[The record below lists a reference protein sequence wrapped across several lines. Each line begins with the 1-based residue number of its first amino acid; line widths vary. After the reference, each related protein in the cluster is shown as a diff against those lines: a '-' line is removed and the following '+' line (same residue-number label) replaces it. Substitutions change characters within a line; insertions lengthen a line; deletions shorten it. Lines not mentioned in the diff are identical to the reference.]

1 MLSGV
6 RCGIVEGLS
15 SNAVGTADPTRQ
27 VSNTV
32 SEATNEMPWGRVD
45 EDRTVYVRDGEG
57 ERAVGSFPDGT
68 PEEALAYFE
77 RKFADL
83 AGAVTL
89 LEARI
94 ARGTADASVA
104 GTVTKLQEQLVEPAA
119 VGNID
124 ALRGRV
130 AKLAEKAAAFG
141 EQQQQEREAAR
152 EEAVAKREAIVAEAE
167 QLAAQPEASIRW
179 KDTSTAFE
187 RLFNDW
193 QNAQRSG
200 PHVPKPQADA
210 MWKRFRAARQSFDTA
225 RRAHFSQMDANNKDV
240 KSRKE
245 RLIASA
251 EALADRGLDGIPA
264 YRNLL
269 DEWKQAGRAS
279 RKLDDQLWARF
290 KAAGDVL
297 YQAKAEE
304 VAQTN
309 EEYQENLV
317 AKQAILEDAEADPR
331 DHRPRSGPQ
340 AAHRDPAPLGRDRPR
355 TARVPPR
362 HRGRAAARRGSREGP
377 RGRALAQVEPRDQG
391 PQRGPARPARGVDR
405 RAWRRGRDC
414 RSEGRE
420 VQGCRR
426 REARHAAV
434 VARRSRS
441 SSSQQLDSAGQPPA
455 FSSYPAHRCPR
466 LAFQGGGSD
475 AVCR

>member
-1 MLSGV
+1 M
-6 RCGIVEGLS
+6 
-15 SNAVGTADPTRQ
+15 
-27 VSNTV
+27 
-32 SEATNEMPWGRVD
+32 SEATNEQPWGRVD
-45 EDRTVYVRDGEG
+45 EDRTVYVREGEG
-57 ERAVGSFPDGT
+57 ERAVGAFPDGT

-104 GTVTKLQEQLVEPAA
+104 GTVKKLEEQLVEPAA
-119 VGNID
+119 VGDI
-124 ALRGRV
+124 ASLRERV
-130 AKLAEKAAAFG
+130 AKLSEKAAAFG

-179 KDTSTAFE
+179 KDTSAAFE
-187 RLFNDW
+187 RLFTEW

-240 KSRKE
+240 KGRKE
-245 RLIASA
+245 KLIASA

-269 DEWKQAGRAS
+269 EDWKQAGRAS

-309 EEYQENLV
+309 EEYQANLV
-317 AKQAILEDAEADPR
+317 AKQAVIADATPILELSE
-331 DHRPRSGPQ
+331 HT
-340 AAHRDPAPLGRDRPR
+340 AARKQL
-355 TARVPPR
+355 TAIQLRWDEIGRVPR
-362 HRGRAAARRGSREGP
+362 EALREIEGQLRRIEEHVKGLED
-377 RGRALAQVEPRDQG
+377 EH
-391 PQRGPARPARGVDR
+391 
-405 RAWRRGRDC
+405 WRKTNPETKA
-414 RSEGRE
+414 RSEGLRGQLE
-420 VQGCRR
+420 SSIAEL
-426 REARHAAV
+426 EAEIAGAKDAKAKASAEEKLATQKSWLAA
-434 VARRSRS
+434 
-441 SSSQQLDSAGQPPA
+441 LGD
-455 FSSYPAHRCPR
+455 
-466 LAFQGGGSD
+466 
-475 AVCR
+475 

>member
-1 MLSGV
+1 M
-6 RCGIVEGLS
+6 
-15 SNAVGTADPTRQ
+15 
-27 VSNTV
+27 
-32 SEATNEMPWGRVD
+32 SEATNEQPWGRVD
-45 EDRTVYVRDGEG
+45 EDRTVYVREGEG
-57 ERAVGSFPDGT
+57 ERAVGAFPDGT

-104 GTVTKLQEQLVEPAA
+104 GTVKKLEEQLVEPAA
-119 VGNID
+119 VGDI
-124 ALRGRV
+124 ASLRERV
-130 AKLAEKAAAFG
+130 AKLSEKAAAFG

-179 KDTSTAFE
+179 KDTSAAFE
-187 RLFNDW
+187 RLFTEW

-240 KSRKE
+240 KGRKE
-245 RLIASA
+245 KLIASA

-269 DEWKQAGRAS
+269 EDWKQAGRAS

-309 EEYQENLV
+309 EEYQANLV
-317 AKQAILEDAEADPR
+317 AKQAVIADATPILELSE
-331 DHRPRSGPQ
+331 HT
-340 AAHRDPAPLGRDRPR
+340 AARKQL
-355 TARVPPR
+355 TAIQLRWDEIGRVPR
-362 HRGRAAARRGSREGP
+362 EALREIEGQLRRIEDHVKGLED
-377 RGRALAQVEPRDQG
+377 EH
-391 PQRGPARPARGVDR
+391 
-405 RAWRRGRDC
+405 WRKTNPETKA
-414 RSEGRE
+414 RSEGLRGQLE
-420 VQGCRR
+420 SSIAEL
-426 REARHAAV
+426 EAEIAGAKDAKAKASAEEKLATQKSWLAA
-434 VARRSRS
+434 
-441 SSSQQLDSAGQPPA
+441 LGD
-455 FSSYPAHRCPR
+455 
-466 LAFQGGGSD
+466 
-475 AVCR
+475 

>member
-1 MLSGV
+1 M
-6 RCGIVEGLS
+6 
-15 SNAVGTADPTRQ
+15 
-27 VSNTV
+27 

-317 AKQAILEDAEADPR
+317 AKQAILEDAKPILEIT
-331 DHRPRSGPQ
+331 DH
-340 AAHRDPAPLGRDRPR
+340 
-355 TARVPPR
+355 
-362 HRGRAAARRGSREGP
+362 AAARKQLTAIQLRWDEVGRVPRESLRDTEG
-377 RGRALAQVEPRDQG
+377 ALRRVEDHVKG
-391 PQRGPARPARGVDR
+391 LEEEH
-405 RAWRRGRDC
+405 WRKSNPETKA
-414 RSEGRE
+414 RSEGLRG
-420 VQGCRR
+420 QL
-426 REARHAAV
+426 EASIAELEAEIAGAKDAKSKAA
-434 VARRSRS
+434 AEEKLAT
-441 SSSQQLDSAGQPPA
+441 QQSW
-455 FSSYPAHRCPR
+455 
-466 LAFQGGGSD
+466 LAALGE
-475 AVCR
+475 